1 MGQRFS
7 KRPFC
12 LVKGIWM
19 NAGFWE
25 YTIPIQSLPGT
36 TVESLVH
43 KFKEQDYNHYITNHT
58 NNQKILTVY
67 IPEENILLD
76 IFHSLK
82 IPFDIHALVK
92 PSMDK

>member
-1 MGQRFS
+1 MH
-7 KRPFC
+7 
-12 LVKGIWM
+12 
-19 NAGFWE
+19 AGFWE
-25 YTIPIQSLPGT
+25 YSIPIQSLPGS

-43 KFKEQDYNHYITNHT
+43 TFQERTYNHYVVNY

-76 IFHSLK
+76 IFHSLQ

-92 PSMDK
+92 PSMDT